1 MTVYLT
7 LSEWQRSIKPMKI
20 NDGEVVSKEEHLC
33 TAGGVKHSPDTKEIM
48 GLVGSLQFP
57 YKGTL
62 CYRFFPWH
70 CFHCAP

>member
-33 TAGGVKHSPDTKEIM
+33 TAGGEKPSTGTKEIVE
-48 GLVGSLQFP
+48 LVGFLQFP
-57 YKGTL
+57 
-62 CYRFFPWH
+62 
-70 CFHCAP
+70 